1 MTRLPKHEE
10 GYHFVTM
17 VTYQRAQLFKH
28 TLIARKATETIA
40 FYEKRGDIELF
51 GYVIMPDHIHMICR
65 LNEDRVG
72 RPDPTPIEI
81 IQTAGSRRSPDLR
94 SVMGNMRKYIAKEAV
109 QYLSDNDTEMLL
121 QLRLP
126 QPKKRHHFYQ
136 IWQDDYYDFNILT
149 EKTLLEKLKYLYENP
164 IRKRLCSDILDYEF
178 SNARR
183 YFGINGSGDP

>member
-1 MTRLPKHEE
+1 MIKLPKYEE

-17 VTYQRAQLFKH
+17 VTYQRAHLFKH
-28 TLIARKATETIA
+28 APVARKAAEAIS
-40 FYEKRGDIELF
+40 FYEKRGDIELV

-65 LNEDRVG
+65 FNESQVG
-72 RPDPTPIEI
+72 RPDSTQNEMEKI
-81 IQTAGSRRSPDLR
+81 TGSRRSPDLR
-94 SVMGNMRKYIAKEAV
+94 SVMGDMRKYIAKEAV

-121 QLRLP
+121 PLRLL

-149 EKTLLEKLKYLYENP
+149 EKKLLEKLKYLYENP
-164 IRKRLCSDILDYEF
+164 IRKGLCGDILDYEF
-178 SNARR
+178 SDARR